1 MINRVVLMG
10 RLVADPELKT
20 TGSGVSVTSFRIAV
34 DRSYVKQGAE
44 RQADFFDIVA
54 WRGTAEFV
62 CKHFN
67 KGSLVAIDGQ
77 LQSRQY
83 QTKDGQ
89 GRTAIEV
96 VADNV
101 SFTGERRD
109 NRADDQPIVDTPRP
123 AQPSYQDHRSSRPA
137 YNRQQTLAETQQGQ
151 PSDYRYSR
159 ERQREQRAAQQRMPD
174 DARYGGG
181 RPSDGR
187 YGDMPLDED
196 LPFER

>member
-20 TGSGVSVTSFRIAV
+20 TNTGISVTSFRIAV
-34 DRSYVKQGAE
+34 DRSYVKAGAE

-54 WRGTAEFV
+54 WRSSAEFV
-62 CKHFN
+62 CRNFS
-67 KGSLVAIDGQ
+67 KGSLIAVDGQ

-89 GRTAIEV
+89 NRTAIEV

-109 NRADDQPIVDTPRP
+109 QASAYGGYARGDYGSQMPQAAPAAP
-123 AQPSYQDHRSSRPA
+123 AQPAAYSSGSA
-137 YNRQQTLAETQQGQ
+137 
-151 PSDYRYSR
+151 
-159 ERQREQRAAQQRMPD
+159 D
-174 DARYGGG
+174 DFQV
-181 RPSDGR
+181 
-187 YGDMPLDED
+187 MPLDDD
-196 LPFER
+196 LPF

>member
-20 TGSGVSVTSFRIAV
+20 TNTGISVTSFRIAV
-34 DRSYVKQGAE
+34 DRSYVKAGAE

-54 WRGTAEFV
+54 WRSSAEFV
-62 CKHFN
+62 CRNFS
-67 KGSLVAIDGQ
+67 KGSLIAVDGQ

-89 GRTAIEV
+89 NRTAIEV

-109 NRADDQPIVDTPRP
+109 NSGV
-123 AQPSYQDHRSSRPA
+123 
-137 YNRQQTLAETQQGQ
+137 
-151 PSDYRYSR
+151 
-159 ERQREQRAAQQRMPD
+159 
-174 DARYGGG
+174 YGGG
-181 RPSDGR
+181 YAQANSGYSQAPRQSA
-187 YGDMPLDED
+187 YGASQVAPEPAPQPAAYSAGSADDFQVMPLDDD
-196 LPFER
+196 LPF